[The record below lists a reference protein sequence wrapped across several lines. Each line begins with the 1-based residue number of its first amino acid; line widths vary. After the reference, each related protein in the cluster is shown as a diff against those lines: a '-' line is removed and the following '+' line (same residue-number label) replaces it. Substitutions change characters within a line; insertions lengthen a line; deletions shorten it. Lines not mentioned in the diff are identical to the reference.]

1 MTWYNHQVGCEIIA
15 YGGISGYRRYRRH
28 VEMEGQKSIL
38 PSMHPHKFCLCALKG
53 LVSQHCYM
61 CDLLSNMQ

>member
-1 MTWYNHQVGCEIIA
+1 
-15 YGGISGYRRYRRH
+15 
-28 VEMEGQKSIL
+28 MEGQKSIL

-61 CDLLSNMQ
+61 CDLLSNMQQVNKKYKEWWPDIYYI